1 MWNLLAMGSSYQ
13 RGIEEGMKTGFSA
26 VQLFQTAQTA
36 VHEERLNDAKYQGS
50 ILGWARRNYDGRVK
64 GFTVFNPN
72 SREFP
77 KSYDLKQAVNA
88 LKKHMGNRAD
98 EVDGSLGFPDVIDGD
113 KEQHKAIRRA
123 SKNPAQWFSKVVK
136 NLLDENH
143 PTHGTTQVEEYSIED
158 DDVEYS
164 GDALSFVNERG
175 AKLLFTRGS
184 VAGRIEP
191 IQGKIKPE
199 HLTPSPY
206 NQRKA
211 KIRVGTSS
219 SDEATVPLSLFST
232 FKNAGIEEKEAK
244 QSARILE
251 TDFRDVWSSDD
262 DIKKDDERIQQK
274 YFASAKKRED
284 DAIIA
289 RRLAREMKKLS

>member
-13 RGIEEGMKTGFSA
+13 RGLEEGMKTGFSA
-26 VQLFQTAQTA
+26 VQLFQTAQT
-36 VHEERLNDAKYQGS
+36 EQQLNDAKYEGS

-77 KSYDLKQAVNA
+77 KSYELKQAVNV

-98 EVDGSLGFPDVIDGD
+98 EVDASLGLPDIYGGD
-113 KEQHKAIRRA
+113 KAQQQAIRKA

-143 PTHGTTQVEEYSIED
+143 DAHGITPVEEYSIKD

-164 GDALSFVNERG
+164 GDALSFINERG

-206 NQRKA
+206 NQRRA

-232 FKNAGIEEKEAK
+232 FRNAGIEENEAK
-244 QSARILE
+244 QSAQTLE
-251 TDFRDVWSSDD
+251 TDFRDVRSSEDE
-262 DIKKDDERIQQK
+262 KDEERIQQK

>member
-13 RGIEEGMKTGFSA
+13 RGLEEGMKTGFSA

-36 VHEERLNDAKYQGS
+36 VHEEQLNDAKYQGS

-77 KSYDLKQAVNA
+77 KSYDLKQAVSA

-113 KEQHKAIRRA
+113 KEQQQAIRRA
-123 SKNPAQWFSKVVK
+123 SRNPAQWFSKVVK
-136 NLLDENH
+136 NLLDEKH
-143 PTHGTTQVEEYSIED
+143 PTHGITQVEEYSIKD

-206 NQRKA
+206 NQRRA

-232 FKNAGIEEKEAK
+232 FTNAGIEEKEAK

-251 TDFRDVWSSDD
+251 TDFRDIWSSDEEN
-262 DIKKDDERIQQK
+262 KKEDERIQQK
-274 YFASAKKRED
+274 YFASEKKRED
-284 DAIIA
+284 EII
-289 RRLAREMKKLS
+289 RKRLAREMNKLS

>member
-13 RGIEEGMKTGFSA
+13 RGLEEGMKTGFSA
-26 VQLFQTAQTA
+26 VQLFQ
-36 VHEERLNDAKYQGS
+36 EEQLNDAKYQGS

-98 EVDGSLGFPDVIDGD
+98 EVDGSLGFPDVIGGD
-113 KEQHKAIRRA
+113 KEQQKAIRRA

-136 NLLDENH
+136 NLLDEKH
-143 PTHGTTQVEEYSIED
+143 PTHGTTQVEEYSIKD

-211 KIRVGTSS
+211 RIRVKTSS

-251 TDFRDVWSSDD
+251 TDFRDVWSSYD

-289 RRLAREMKKLS
+289 RRLAREMNKLS

>member
-1 MWNLLAMGSSYQ
+1 VEFIGDGFFLSKRIRRRNENRIFSGSIQ
-13 RGIEEGMKTGFSA
+13 D
-26 VQLFQTAQTA
+26 VQTAQT
-36 VHEERLNDAKYQGS
+36 EQQLNDAKYQGS

-98 EVDGSLGFPDVIDGD
+98 EVDGSLGFPDVIGGD
-113 KEQHKAIRRA
+113 KEQQQAIRRA
-123 SKNPAQWFSKVVK
+123 SRNPAQWFSKVVK
-136 NLLDENH
+136 NLLDEKH
-143 PTHGTTQVEEYSIED
+143 PTHGTTQVEEYSIKD

-206 NQRKA
+206 NQRRA

-251 TDFRDVWSSDD
+251 TDFRDVSSSDD

-274 YFASAKKRED
+274 YFANAKKRED
-284 DAIIA
+284 NAIIA

>member
-1 MWNLLAMGSSYQ
+1 
-13 RGIEEGMKTGFSA
+13 
-26 VQLFQTAQTA
+26 
-36 VHEERLNDAKYQGS
+36 
-50 ILGWARRNYDGRVK
+50 
-64 GFTVFNPN
+64 
-72 SREFP
+72 
-77 KSYDLKQAVNA
+77 
-88 LKKHMGNRAD
+88 
-98 EVDGSLGFPDVIDGD
+98 VDGSLGFPDVIDGD
-113 KEQHKAIRRA
+113 KEQQQAIRRA

-136 NLLDENH
+136 NLLDEKH
-143 PTHGTTQVEEYSIED
+143 PTHGTTQVEEYSIKD

-191 IQGKIKPE
+191 IQGKIRPE

-211 KIRVGTSS
+211 NIRVGTSS

-232 FKNAGIEEKEAK
+232 FTNAGIEENEAK

-251 TDFRDVWSSDD
+251 TDFRDVWSSEDE
-262 DIKKDDERIQQK
+262 KDEERIQQK